1 MDLKIM
7 YAALLF
13 VAAWFYFYICLRQLI
28 FDFTVG
34 YPLIKKFGD
43 AGVLATVGANRL
55 NTISVVIWL
64 FISAGMAFVVIR
76 FCPLYLM
83 IGFWSGAVIGLI
95 VFINKLGPRTLSNFN
110 AFCHTYCR
118 FVENDDLRNAMSDT
132 DLPKMRSALRALG
145 KEIKFDLK

>member
-1 MDLKIM
+1 M

-13 VAAWFYFYICLRQLI
+13 VAGWFYFYICLRQLI

-34 YPLIKKFGD
+34 YPLIKKFGN
-43 AGVLATVGANRL
+43 AGVLSTVGANRL

-64 FISAGMAFVVIR
+64 VISAGLGFVVIR
-76 FCPLYLM
+76 FCTLYLTA
-83 IGFWSGAVIGLI
+83 GFFSGVAVGLI

-118 FVENDDLRNAMSDT
+118 FVEDDDLRNAMNDA
-132 DLPKMRSALRALG
+132 DLPKMRAALRALG